1 MYFFI
6 IPLLAASYK
15 VLLRF
20 IFVCVLSC
28 LVMSNSLRPHGL
40 QPVRL
45 LRPWNFPG
53 NNPSM
58 SCHFLHQ
65 RIFLTQGSNPCV
77 LLLLHLQVGSLPLVP
92 PIHFPCHL
100 FLGLLF
106 IQKFT
111 TSFSN
116 TWGFSRSFCC
126 QFPIQY
132 YCNQRTCMLCMS
144 CSCCLVVKSCL
155 TL

>member
-77 LLLLHLQVGSLPLVP
+77 LLLLHLQVGFYHQCHQFISLVIYSWAYCLFRNLLL
-92 PIHFPCHL
+92 HFQIL
-100 FLGLLF
+100 GGFLDLSVVNFQFSTIAIREHACFVCLALAVWLL
-106 IQKFT
+106 
-111 TSFSN
+111 SHA
-116 TWGFSRSFCC
+116 
-126 QFPIQY
+126 
-132 YCNQRTCMLCMS
+132 
-144 CSCCLVVKSCL
+144 
-155 TL
+155 